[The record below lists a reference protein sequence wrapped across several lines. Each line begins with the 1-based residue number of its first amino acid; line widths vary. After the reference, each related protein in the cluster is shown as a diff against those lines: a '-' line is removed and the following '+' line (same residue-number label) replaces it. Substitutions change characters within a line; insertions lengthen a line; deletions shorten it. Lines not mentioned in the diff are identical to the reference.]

1 MSEDSPFLPLWSV
14 GVRKN
19 TSESSATFPHFRY
32 NSSGQMRWKEFPP
45 RVPPHP
51 HRDGATARTYN
62 TPRTVIVWALSTSSL
77 KHKAGLFR
85 GNHSMAPC
93 LGSPCLVSARTSRSP
108 DKAAHSLDRWPDSLC
123 NLSQL
128 LACFRFS
135 HTGSEV
141 FLSGRGERLYWA
153 GVCLVTDRHPLQGL
167 LRQSQPTA
175 KITVPSPWV

>member
-1 MSEDSPFLPLWSV
+1 
-14 GVRKN
+14 
-19 TSESSATFPHFRY
+19 
-32 NSSGQMRWKEFPP
+32 MRWKEFPP

-108 DKAAHSLDRWPDSLC
+108 DKAAHSLDRWPDSYVTFLNFWLVSGFLIQEVKC
-123 NLSQL
+123 FSRGGESVCTGPASVSSQTGIPCRGCYASRSPQPKLQYPLREFSFKHILAHNVLSV
-128 LACFRFS
+128 
-135 HTGSEV
+135 GSAQ
-141 FLSGRGERLYWA
+141 RL
-153 GVCLVTDRHPLQGL
+153 GQ
-167 LRQSQPTA
+167 LRQTEPA
-175 KITVPSPWV
+175 LIFRWVL